1 MSDHSHKPH
10 ELQVRDL
17 HVHYGKIC
25 ALHDLSFTA
34 TCHRGVALVGPNGGG
49 KSTLLKSIAGLI
61 PHSTGEILWQ
71 GNSVE
76 KHRWEI
82 AYLPQREEVDWNFP
96 ITVEGLVQMGRYP
109 HVGLM
114 GRFSKVDHEAVD
126 AALEYVAMQDL
137 RHRHIS
143 QLSGGQQQRAFLA
156 RALAQQPH
164 VFLLDEP
171 FTGLDY
177 EARERLH
184 GLLKGLT
191 DQGSLLIASHH
202 DLNTL
207 DQGFDDVMVVNQRL
221 LAYGTVEEVSGDIE
235 SLLEGA
241 VMS

>member
-1 MSDHSHKPH
+1 MSKHEHQPH

-17 HVHYGKIC
+17 HAHYGKIC

-49 KSTLLKSIAGLI
+49 KSTLLKAIAGLVA
-61 PHSTGEILWQ
+61 HDSGEILWQ
-71 GNSVE
+71 GEPVGRR
-76 KHRWEI
+76 RWEI
-82 AYLPQREEVDWNFP
+82 AYLPQREELDWNFP
-96 ITVEGLVQMGRYP
+96 ITVEGLVEMGRYP

-114 GRFSKVDHEAVD
+114 GRFSQQDREAVD

-171 FTGLDY
+171 FTGLDH

-184 GLLKGLT
+184 VLLKGLT
-191 DQGSLLIASHH
+191 EQGSLLIASHH

-207 DQGFDDVMVVNQRL
+207 KQGFDDVLVVNQSM
-221 LAYGTVEEVSGDIE
+221 LAFGPVEELADQVQG
-235 SLLEGA
+235 LLEGA